1 LFNRIVINT
10 YSDISIEGSLFSGQ
24 TFRWRI
30 IEEMPEYFINSIN
43 SIPIIIR
50 QLKPDTFEAYYET
63 ETTTDSELSE
73 LLIAY
78 FQLDLS
84 PENLFPEEFSRRYPE
99 VWQKLENYLPLRV
112 LRQDPFEA
120 LITFMCA
127 QGIGMQIIRRQIE
140 MISRVYGKE
149 RSVFFNGREVTLFSF
164 PAAISLADADPEKL
178 SRCTNNNRT
187 RARNIITAA
196 RSLAQGKL
204 DFEKLRD
211 KSMPLEELRNE
222 LCKLG
227 GIGFKIA
234 DCIAL
239 FGLGRMDAFPIDTHV
254 KQYLGKWF
262 GIGADLQSLTP
273 AAYLKLDA
281 EARKILNPCFAGYA
295 GHILFH
301 CWRCEEKRLR
311 TC

>member
-1 LFNRIVINT
+1 MFNRIVINCL
-10 YSDISIEGSLFSGQ
+10 SDISIEGSLFSGQ
-24 TFRWRI
+24 TFRWRL
-30 IEEMPEYFINSIN
+30 IEEMPEYFVNIIN

-50 QLKPDTFEAYYET
+50 QLKMDIFEAYYET
-63 ETTTDSELSE
+63 ETTTESELSE
-73 LLIAY
+73 LITTY
-78 FQLDLS
+78 FQLELS
-84 PENLFPEEFSRRYPE
+84 PDNIFPEMFSRHYPE
-99 VWQKLENYLPLRV
+99 VWQKMKNYLTLRV
-112 LRQDPFEA
+112 LRQDPFET

-127 QGIGMQIIRRQIE
+127 QGIGMQIIRRQVE
-140 MISRVYGKE
+140 TISRIYGKE

-164 PAAISLADADPEKL
+164 PTVSALAEADPEKL

-196 RSLAQGKL
+196 GSISQGKL
-204 DFEKLRD
+204 DFKKLQD
-211 KSMPLEELRNE
+211 KSIPLEELRNE

-262 GIGADLQSLTP
+262 GIGADPGSLTP
-273 AAYLKLDA
+273 ATYLKLDA
-281 EARKILNPCFAGYA
+281 EARTIMNPCFAGYA